1 MGDSLICTFLETC
14 WQSIWK
20 CYAVRILAL
29 RLFCLIYL
37 LPRLATALGLGGDFL
52 RGSQAVRAAFL
63 ERGWLRRDKSGG
75 ISMTSQ
81 LGETREE
88 MASSLIVLFLLKY
101 PSLPKERSLPRA
113 TAHCEM
119 ATEHPC
125 VCGCVWHSDGSSAW
139 GHSSD
144 SIQGD
149 LNVHFKGKFQM
160 ELSAQRFG
168 AYFIHHGLPVLL
180 LSVHACLRC
189 DRTDKQS
196 AEGSSLI
203 SCINF
208 RCFLEP
214 ALPPPL
220 SLCGLFGFPAPECPL
235 HPLHFV
241 YIAIVELHGHFLWLS
256 QSPFCLCV
264 NFARY
269 FSYSWTM
276 SASLSVP
283 V

>member
-1 MGDSLICTFLETC
+1 
-14 WQSIWK
+14 
-20 CYAVRILAL
+20 
-29 RLFCLIYL
+29 
-37 LPRLATALGLGGDFL
+37 
-52 RGSQAVRAAFL
+52 
-63 ERGWLRRDKSGG
+63 
-75 ISMTSQ
+75 
-81 LGETREE
+81 
-88 MASSLIVLFLLKY
+88 
-101 PSLPKERSLPRA
+101 
-113 TAHCEM
+113 
-119 ATEHPC
+119 
-125 VCGCVWHSDGSSAW
+125 
-139 GHSSD
+139 
-144 SIQGD
+144 
-149 LNVHFKGKFQM
+149 M

-241 YIAIVELHGHFLWLS
+241 YIAIVELHGRFLWLS

-269 FSYSWTM
+269 FSYS
-276 SASLSVP
+276 
-283 V
+283 